1 MNRDDTKAKEDGS
14 SSVVGDE
21 MVMGSFSGD
30 EANPRIIDKSVAPG
44 TDQSP
49 RDANESEE
57 NASGKGEEEE
67 SSKKNEGE
75 ESREVDEGE
84 KEKEGGDEGEKEK
97 EVGDE
102 GEKEKEVGDEIEPRR
117 NDEEADERAIIPSRQ
132 HETESHADSIEG
144 PTNPIGGPTN
154 NAQSGQ
160 AHADSVEATGAT
172 PGAEALKAMEGRLM
186 NAVRDAVRDA
196 MKGVKEKVTSLSTQ
210 LGLLEEE
217 VKILRL
223 SVPGSDNPAV
233 QDDGDGSDNS
243 ESEEEDG
250 DVGGDKKSEEE
261 DVDVGGDKESEEED
275 GGDNNEPDEEDGS
288 DNDVED
294 TILDISKDVQ
304 REYGDVDMDD
314 DDAEMYAHAVE
325 AEKKI
330 KTKAAES
337 VNTKKMRSRK
347 DDDKE
352 AVPVKKVKVDRGDNV
367 KNPIQLRSRA
377 AEEKTA
383 EKRTRGAKKQK
394 AAAEKKAVAAAKKK
408 AAAEKEATAENEAAV
423 EKEEAKKKA
432 AAKKKQKKP
441 KTKKVDIPFFSD
453 LRNYLQTSVFI
464 RGNLTFIFPCGPSV
478 NRPTVYGLWLRNRKL
493 GLESCLRSLWAVFR
507 LDTFI
512 TISFDKE
519 RTLRG
524 FYREVWLMSQNGRKA

>member
-1 MNRDDTKAKEDGS
+1 MMNRDDTKAKEDGS

-21 MVMGSFSGD
+21 MAMGSFSGD
-30 EANPRIIDKSVAPG
+30 EANPRIIDKFVAPG

-75 ESREVDEGE
+75 ESRKVDEGE

-117 NDEEADERAIIPSRQ
+117 NDEEADERAIIPFGRQ
-132 HETESHADSIEG
+132 HETESHADSFRMDFESRTGQIEG
-144 PTNPIGGPTN
+144 PTNPIGGPSN

-172 PGAEALKAMEGRLM
+172 LGAEALKAMEGRLM

-223 SVPGSDNPAV
+223 SIPGSDNPAV
-233 QDDGDGSDNS
+233 QDDGDGSENS

-250 DVGGDKKSEEE
+250 DVGGDKESEEE
-261 DVDVGGDKESEEED
+261 DGDVGGDKESEEDD

-288 DNDVED
+288 DNNVED
-294 TILDISKDVQ
+294 AILDISKNVQ
-304 REYGDVDMDD
+304 REYGDVDMDG
-314 DDAEMYAHAVE
+314 DDAEKYAHAME

-330 KTKAAES
+330 K
-337 VNTKKMRSRK
+337 
-347 DDDKE
+347 D
-352 AVPVKKVKVDRGDNV
+352 
-367 KNPIQLRSRA
+367 
-377 AEEKTA
+377 
-383 EKRTRGAKKQK
+383 
-394 AAAEKKAVAAAKKK
+394 
-408 AAAEKEATAENEAAV
+408 
-423 EKEEAKKKA
+423 
-432 AAKKKQKKP
+432 
-441 KTKKVDIPFFSD
+441 
-453 LRNYLQTSVFI
+453 
-464 RGNLTFIFPCGPSV
+464 
-478 NRPTVYGLWLRNRKL
+478 
-493 GLESCLRSLWAVFR
+493 
-507 LDTFI
+507 
-512 TISFDKE
+512 
-519 RTLRG
+519 
-524 FYREVWLMSQNGRKA
+524 

>member
-1 MNRDDTKAKEDGS
+1 MMNRDDTKAKEDGS

-21 MVMGSFSGD
+21 MAMGSFSGD
-30 EANPRIIDKSVAPG
+30 EANPRIIDKSIAPG

-57 NASGKGEEEE
+57 NASVKGEEEE

-75 ESREVDEGE
+75 ESREVDEGV
-84 KEKEGGDEGEKEK
+84 KEKDGGDEGEKEK

-102 GEKEKEVGDEIEPRR
+102 GEKEKEVGDEIEPG
-117 NDEEADERAIIPSRQ
+117 NDEEADERAIISSRQ
-132 HETESHADSIEG
+132 HETESHTDSFRMDFESRTGQIVG
-144 PTNPIGGPTN
+144 PTNPIGGPSK

-186 NAVRDAVRDA
+186 NAVRNAVRDA

-217 VKILRL
+217 VKSLRL

-233 QDDGDGSDNS
+233 QDDGDGSENS

-250 DVGGDKKSEEE
+250 DVGGDKESEEE
-261 DVDVGGDKESEEED
+261 DGDVGGDKESEEED

-294 TILDISKDVQ
+294 AILDISKDVQ
-304 REYGDVDMDD
+304 REYGDFDMDD

-325 AEKKI
+325 AEKKL

-337 VNTKKMRSRK
+337 
-347 DDDKE
+347 
-352 AVPVKKVKVDRGDNV
+352 VKVDRGDNV
-367 KNPIQLRSRA
+367 RSPIQLRSRA
-377 AEEKTA
+377 EEEKTA

-394 AAAEKKAVAAAKKK
+394 AAAEKKAAAAAKKK
-408 AAAEKEATAENEAAV
+408 AAAEK
-423 EKEEAKKKA
+423 
-432 AAKKKQKKP
+432 
-441 KTKKVDIPFFSD
+441 
-453 LRNYLQTSVFI
+453 
-464 RGNLTFIFPCGPSV
+464 
-478 NRPTVYGLWLRNRKL
+478 
-493 GLESCLRSLWAVFR
+493 
-507 LDTFI
+507 
-512 TISFDKE
+512 
-519 RTLRG
+519 
-524 FYREVWLMSQNGRKA
+524 